1 MNQMQTEAI
10 KPDQCLCKLSN
21 DYGDDLWSLNNFV
34 EFVLYKH
41 PNLKTREELVE
52 IINQSKEFPIQDF
65 INCFEAK
72 LTRKQIKEM

>member
-1 MNQMQTEAI
+1 MQTEAI
-10 KPDQCLCKLSN
+10 KPDQCLCKLSS
-21 DYGDDLWSLNNFV
+21 DYGNDLWSLTNFV